1 MLRVAINGYGRIG
14 RAVLRALFERNLE
27 NQIHIEAIND
37 LSERSA
43 MAHLTRFD
51 TTFGR
56 FHGQVDL
63 HDDVMQIRGQS
74 IRLLQERDPTQ
85 LPWKQLGV
93 DVVLECSG
101 KFKKRDLIDQHL
113 QAGAARVF
121 ASHPLDGADLTVVYG
136 VNHELLDSS
145 HRVISNASCT
155 TNCLAPLAKVLHEA
169 VGIRQGLLNTVH
181 SYTNDQSLLDKAH
194 KDLYR
199 ARAAAESMIP
209 STTGAAKA
217 IGLVMPEL
225 AGRLDGL
232 AVRVPTPNVSLVDLT
247 FTAERAPGSVEA
259 INQILREGAQKMPL
273 GVMECNDLPL
283 VSRDFFGHPTSCVAD
298 LSHTRVQGDLVKV
311 LAWYDNEWAFSNR
324 MLDVLLHW
332 GDGTAQAS

>member
-1 MLRVAINGYGRIG
+1 MLRIAINGYGRIG
-14 RAVLRALFERNLE
+14 RAVLRALFERNLD
-27 NQIHIEAIND
+27 NQIQIEAIND
-37 LSERSA
+37 LSDRSA

-51 TTFGR
+51 STFGR
-56 FHGQVDL
+56 FHEQVDL
-63 HDDVMQIRGQS
+63 RDDVMQIRGQS
-74 IRLLQERDPTQ
+74 IRLLQERDPSQ

-93 DVVLECSG
+93 DVVLECTG
-101 KFKKRDLIDQHL
+101 KFKKRAVIDQHL
-113 QAGAARVF
+113 EAGAGRVF

-136 VNHELLDSS
+136 VNHGLLDQSQ
-145 HRVISNASCT
+145 RVISNASCT

-181 SYTNDQSLLDKAH
+181 SYTNDQNLLDKAH

-217 IGLVMPEL
+217 IGLVLPEL

-247 FTAERAPGSVEA
+247 FTAERPPASVEA
-259 INQILREGAQKMPL
+259 VNQILREGAQQMPP

-283 VSRDFFGHPTSCVAD
+283 VSRDFVGYPISCVAD
-298 LSHTRVQGDLVKV
+298 LSHTRVQGELVKV

-324 MLDVLLHW
+324 MLDVLLAW
-332 GDGTAQAS
+332 GGGTSNAA

>member
-1 MLRVAINGYGRIG
+1 MLRIAINGYGRIG

-63 HDDVMQIRGQS
+63 RDDVMQIRGQS

-93 DVVLECSG
+93 DVVLECTG

-113 QAGAARVF
+113 QAGAQRVF

-136 VNHELLDSS
+136 VNHELLGDQK
-145 HRVISNASCT
+145 VISNASCT
-155 TNCLAPLAKVLHEA
+155 TNCLAPLAKVLNDA

-217 IGLVMPEL
+217 IGLVLPEL

-247 FTAERAPGSVEA
+247 FTAERAPSSVEA
-259 INQILREGAQKMPL
+259 INQILRDGAQKMPL

-332 GDGTAQAS
+332 GDGKAQAS

>member
-1 MLRVAINGYGRIG
+1 EVRDFLDPRRIEVNVVVHTPPNTPAPNPKPRTQETAMLRIAINGYGRIG

-27 NQIHIEAIND
+27 NQIRIEAIND
-37 LSERSA
+37 LSDQAA

-51 TTFGR
+51 STFGR

-63 HDDVMQIRGQS
+63 YEDMLQIRGQS
-74 IRLLQERDPTQ
+74 IRLLQERDPAQ

-101 KFKKRDLIDQHL
+101 KFKSRALVDQHL
-113 QAGAARVF
+113 QAGAQRVF

-136 VNHELLDSS
+136 VNHELLGSQ
-145 HRVISNASCT
+145 RVVSNASCT

-181 SYTNDQSLLDKAH
+181 AYTNDQNLLDKAH

-199 ARAAAESMIP
+199 ARAAAESMVP

-217 IGLVMPEL
+217 IGLVL
-225 AGRLDGL
+225 
-232 AVRVPTPNVSLVDLT
+232 
-247 FTAERAPGSVEA
+247 
-259 INQILREGAQKMPL
+259 
-273 GVMECNDLPL
+273 
-283 VSRDFFGHPTSCVAD
+283 
-298 LSHTRVQGDLVKV
+298 
-311 LAWYDNEWAFSNR
+311 
-324 MLDVLLHW
+324 
-332 GDGTAQAS
+332 

>member
-1 MLRVAINGYGRIG
+1 MLRIAINGYGRIG

-63 HDDVMQIRGQS
+63 RDDVMQIRGQS
-74 IRLLQERDPTQ
+74 IRLLQERDPAQ

-101 KFKKRDLIDQHL
+101 KFKKRDMIDQHL
-113 QAGAARVF
+113 QAGASRVF

-136 VNHELLDSS
+136 VNHELLSDQK
-145 HRVISNASCT
+145 VISNASCT

-217 IGLVMPEL
+217 IGLVLPEL

-232 AVRVPTPNVSLVDLT
+232 SVRVPTPNVSLVDLT
-247 FTAERAPGSVEA
+247 FTAERAPAGVEE
-259 INQILREGAQKMPL
+259 INQILRDGAQKMPL

-332 GDGTAQAS
+332 GDGKARPS

>member
-1 MLRVAINGYGRIG
+1 LRIAINGYGRIG

-63 HDDVMQIRGQS
+63 RDDVMQIRGQS

-93 DVVLECSG
+93 DVVLECTG

-113 QAGAARVF
+113 QAGAQRVF

-136 VNHELLDSS
+136 VNHELLGDQK
-145 HRVISNASCT
+145 VISNASCT
-155 TNCLAPLAKVLHEA
+155 TNCLAPLAKVLNDA

-217 IGLVMPEL
+217 IGLVLPEL

-259 INQILREGAQKMPL
+259 INQILRDGAQKMPL

-332 GDGTAQAS
+332 GDGKAQAS

>member
-63 HDDVMQIRGQS
+63 RDDVMQIRGQS

-113 QAGAARVF
+113 QAGAQRVF

-155 TNCLAPLAKVLHEA
+155 TNCLAPLAKVLHES

-199 ARAAAESMIP
+199 ARAAAESIIP

-217 IGLVMPEL
+217 IGLVLPEL

-247 FTAERAPGSVEA
+247 FTAERAPGGVEA

-273 GVMECNDLPL
+273 GAMECNDLPL

-332 GDGTAQAS
+332 GDGNAQAS

>member
-63 HDDVMQIRGQS
+63 RDDVMQIRGQS

-113 QAGAARVF
+113 QAGAQRVF

-155 TNCLAPLAKVLHEA
+155 TNCLAPLAKVLHES

-199 ARAAAESMIP
+199 ARAAAESIIP

-217 IGLVMPEL
+217 IGLVLPEL

-247 FTAERAPGSVEA
+247 FTSERAPGSVEA

-332 GDGTAQAS
+332 GDGNAQAS

>member
-1 MLRVAINGYGRIG
+1 MLRIAINGYGRIG

-63 HDDVMQIRGQS
+63 RDDVMQIRGQS

-93 DVVLECSG
+93 DVVLECTG

-113 QAGAARVF
+113 QAGAQRVF

-136 VNHELLDSS
+136 VNHELLGDQK
-145 HRVISNASCT
+145 VISNASCT
-155 TNCLAPLAKVLHEA
+155 TNCLAPLAKVLNDA

-217 IGLVMPEL
+217 IGLVLPEL

-259 INQILREGAQKMPL
+259 INQILRDGAQKMPL

-332 GDGTAQAS
+332 GDGKAQAS

>member
-63 HDDVMQIRGQS
+63 RDDVMQIRGQS

-113 QAGAARVF
+113 QAGAQRVF

-155 TNCLAPLAKVLHEA
+155 TNCLAPLAKVLHES

-199 ARAAAESMIP
+199 ARAAAESIIP

-217 IGLVMPEL
+217 IGLVLPEL

-247 FTAERAPGSVEA
+247 FTTERAPGSVEA

-332 GDGTAQAS
+332 GDGNAQAS

>member
-1 MLRVAINGYGRIG
+1 MLRIAINGYGRIG

-27 NQIHIEAIND
+27 SQIQIVAIND
-37 LSERSA
+37 LSERAA
-43 MAHLTRFD
+43 MVHLTRFD

-56 FHGQVDL
+56 FQEPIELDGETMRV
-63 HDDVMQIRGQS
+63 RGQS
-74 IRLLQERDPTQ
+74 IRLLAERDATQ
-85 LPWKQLGV
+85 LPWKALGV
-93 DVVLECSG
+93 DVVLECTG
-101 KFKKRDLIDQHL
+101 KFKKRDMIEQHL
-113 QAGAARVF
+113 QAGAGRVF

-136 VNHELLDSS
+136 VNHQLLGEQK
-145 HRVISNASCT
+145 VISNASCT
-155 TNCLAPLAKVLHEA
+155 TNCLAPLAKVLHDA

-217 IGLVMPEL
+217 IGLVLPEL

-247 FTAERAPGSVEA
+247 FTAERPPADAAAV
-259 INQILREGAQKMPL
+259 NQILREGAQRLDP
-273 GVMECNDLPL
+273 GVMECNEQPL
-283 VSRDFFGHPTSCVAD
+283 VSRDFIGYAPSCVAD
-298 LSHTRVQGDLVKV
+298 LSHTRVQGELVKV

-324 MLDVLLHW
+324 MLDVLLAW
-332 GDGTAQAS
+332 KGSAAGA

>member
-1 MLRVAINGYGRIG
+1 LRIAINGYGRIG

-63 HDDVMQIRGQS
+63 RDDVMQIRGQS

-113 QAGAARVF
+113 QAGAQRVF

-136 VNHELLDSS
+136 VNHELLGDQK
-145 HRVISNASCT
+145 VISNASCT
-155 TNCLAPLAKVLHEA
+155 TNCLAPMAKVLHEA

-217 IGLVMPEL
+217 IGLVLPEL

-259 INQILREGAQKMPL
+259 INQILRDGAQKMPL

-332 GDGTAQAS
+332 GDGKAQAS

>member
-1 MLRVAINGYGRIG
+1 
-14 RAVLRALFERNLE
+14 
-27 NQIHIEAIND
+27 
-37 LSERSA
+37 
-43 MAHLTRFD
+43 
-51 TTFGR
+51 
-56 FHGQVDL
+56 
-63 HDDVMQIRGQS
+63 
-74 IRLLQERDPTQ
+74 
-85 LPWKQLGV
+85 
-93 DVVLECSG
+93 
-101 KFKKRDLIDQHL
+101 
-113 QAGAARVF
+113 
-121 ASHPLDGADLTVVYG
+121 
-136 VNHELLDSS
+136 
-145 HRVISNASCT
+145 SNASCT
-155 TNCLAPLAKVLHEA
+155 TNCLAPLAKVLHDA

-217 IGLVMPEL
+217 IGLVLPEL

-259 INQILREGAQKMPL
+259 INQILRDGAQKMPL

-332 GDGTAQAS
+332 GDGKAQAS

>member
-113 QAGAARVF
+113 QAGAQRVF

>member
-1 MLRVAINGYGRIG
+1 MLRIAINGYGRIG

-63 HDDVMQIRGQS
+63 RDDVMQIRGQS

-93 DVVLECSG
+93 DVVLECTG

-113 QAGAARVF
+113 QAGAKRVF

-136 VNHELLDSS
+136 VNHELLGDQK
-145 HRVISNASCT
+145 VISNASCT
-155 TNCLAPLAKVLHEA
+155 TNCLAPLAKVLNDA

-217 IGLVMPEL
+217 IGLVLPEL

-259 INQILREGAQKMPL
+259 INQILRDGAQKMPL

-332 GDGTAQAS
+332 GDGKAQAS

>member
-1 MLRVAINGYGRIG
+1 MLRIAINGYGRIG

-63 HDDVMQIRGQS
+63 RDDVMQIRGQS

-93 DVVLECSG
+93 DVVLECTD

-113 QAGAARVF
+113 QAGAKRVF

-136 VNHELLDSS
+136 VNHELLGDQK
-145 HRVISNASCT
+145 VISNASCT
-155 TNCLAPLAKVLHEA
+155 TNCLAPLAKVLHDA

-217 IGLVMPEL
+217 IGLVLPEL

-259 INQILREGAQKMPL
+259 INQILRDGAQKMPL

-332 GDGTAQAS
+332 GDGKAQAS

>member
-1 MLRVAINGYGRIG
+1 MLRIAINGYGRIG

-37 LSERSA
+37 LSERAA

-93 DVVLECSG
+93 DVVLECTG
-101 KFKKRDLIDQHL
+101 KFKKRDMIDQHL
-113 QAGAARVF
+113 QAGAQRVF

-136 VNHELLDSS
+136 VNHELLGSQ
-145 HRVISNASCT
+145 RVISNASCT

-217 IGLVMPEL
+217 IGLVLPEL

-298 LSHTRVQGDLVKV
+298 LSHTRVQGDLIKV

-324 MLDVLLHW
+324 MLDVLLAW
-332 GDGTAQAS
+332 GDGTARAS

>member
-1 MLRVAINGYGRIG
+1 MLRIAINGYGRIG

-27 NQIHIEAIND
+27 NRIHIEAIND
-37 LSERSA
+37 LSDRSA

-56 FHGQVDL
+56 FQGQVDL

-74 IRLLQERDPTQ
+74 IRLLHERDPSQ

-101 KFKKRDLIDQHL
+101 KFKKRALIDQHL
-113 QAGAARVF
+113 QAGAERVF
-121 ASHPLDGADLTVVYG
+121 ASHPLDDADLTVVYG
-136 VNHELLDSS
+136 INHELLDGSQ
-145 HRVISNASCT
+145 RVISNASCT

-217 IGLVMPEL
+217 IGLVLPEL

-232 AVRVPTPNVSLVDLT
+232 SVRVPTPNVSLVDLT
-247 FTAERAPGSVEA
+247 FIAERPPAGVEA
-259 INQILREGAQKMPL
+259 VNQILRAGAQKMPL

-283 VSRDFFGHPTSCVAD
+283 VSRDFIGYPISCVAD
-298 LSHTRVQGDLVKV
+298 LSHTRVQDELVKV

-324 MLDVLLHW
+324 MLDVLLAW
-332 GDGTAQAS
+332 GDGTAQAA

>member
-1 MLRVAINGYGRIG
+1 MLRIAINGYGRIG

-63 HDDVMQIRGQS
+63 RDDVMQIRGQS

-113 QAGAARVF
+113 QPQVVDRLLDAMAGGETVQRVH
-121 ASHPLDGADLTVVYG
+121 ATLDGNGA
-136 VNHELLDSS
+136 
-145 HRVISNASCT
+145 VICEFA
-155 TNCLAPLAKVLHEA
+155 
-169 VGIRQGLLNTVH
+169 
-181 SYTNDQSLLDKAH
+181 
-194 KDLYR
+194 
-199 ARAAAESMIP
+199 
-209 STTGAAKA
+209 
-217 IGLVMPEL
+217 
-225 AGRLDGL
+225 
-232 AVRVPTPNVSLVDLT
+232 
-247 FTAERAPGSVEA
+247 
-259 INQILREGAQKMPL
+259 
-273 GVMECNDLPL
+273 
-283 VSRDFFGHPTSCVAD
+283 
-298 LSHTRVQGDLVKV
+298 
-311 LAWYDNEWAFSNR
+311 
-324 MLDVLLHW
+324 
-332 GDGTAQAS
+332 

>member
-1 MLRVAINGYGRIG
+1 MLRIAINGYGRIG

-63 HDDVMQIRGQS
+63 RDDVMQIRGQS

-93 DVVLECSG
+93 DVVLECTG

-113 QAGAARVF
+113 QAGAQRVF

-136 VNHELLDSS
+136 VNHELLGDQK
-145 HRVISNASCT
+145 VISNASCT
-155 TNCLAPLAKVLHEA
+155 TNCLAPLAKVLHDA

-217 IGLVMPEL
+217 IGLVLPEL

-259 INQILREGAQKMPL
+259 INQILRDGAQKMPL

-311 LAWYDNEWAFSNR
+311 LAWYDNEWTFSNR

-332 GDGTAQAS
+332 GDGKAQAS

>member
-1 MLRVAINGYGRIG
+1 MLRIAINGYGRIG

-56 FHGQVDL
+56 FQGQVDL

-74 IRLLQERDPTQ
+74 IRLLHERDPSQ

-101 KFKKRDLIDQHL
+101 KFKKRALIDQHL
-113 QAGAARVF
+113 QAGAERVF
-121 ASHPLDGADLTVVYG
+121 ASHPLDDADLTVVYG
-136 VNHELLDSS
+136 INHELLDGSQ
-145 HRVISNASCT
+145 RVISNASCT

-217 IGLVMPEL
+217 IGLVLPEL

-232 AVRVPTPNVSLVDLT
+232 SVRVPTPNVSLVDLT

-259 INQILREGAQKMPL
+259 VNQILQAGAQKMPL

-283 VSRDFFGHPTSCVAD
+283 VSRDFIGYPISCVAD
-298 LSHTRVQGDLVKV
+298 LSHTRVQDDLVKV

-324 MLDVLLHW
+324 MLDVLLAW
-332 GDGTAQAS
+332 GDGTARAA

>member
-259 INQILREGAQKMPL
+259 INQILRDGAQKMPL

-332 GDGTAQAS
+332 GDGTAQTS

>member
-259 INQILREGAQKMPL
+259 INQILRDGAQKMPL

-332 GDGTAQAS
+332 GGGSAQAS

>member
-199 ARAAAESMIP
+199 ARAAAESIIP

-217 IGLVMPEL
+217 IGLVLPEL